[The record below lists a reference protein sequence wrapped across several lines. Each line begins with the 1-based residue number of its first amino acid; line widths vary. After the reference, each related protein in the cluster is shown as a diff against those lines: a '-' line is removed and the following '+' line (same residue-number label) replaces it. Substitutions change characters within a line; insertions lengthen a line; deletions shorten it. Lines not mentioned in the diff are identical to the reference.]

1 LRRPFAAFACALA
14 ALLLTGSAAGVVR
27 YGVTEDAAKYS
38 RDGGVAFFSQ
48 LNDVGLTENAIT
60 IYWDPALPGG
70 MAEPGLL
77 ESVLPQA
84 QARGIRVVLAVYAL
98 RPRMFTTSPTAEA
111 QFVDFLQRLARTYP
125 QVTDFVVGNEPNQ
138 PRYWQP
144 QFSPDGSDAAATGYE
159 ELLARCYDALKS
171 INPGIRV
178 LGFGLS
184 QRGNDD
190 PRAPSNAS
198 HSPVRFIRDVGAAYY
213 ASGRARPI
221 MDAFAYHPYPGS
233 SADPVEKG
241 LAWPNASVANLDRIK
256 QAVWDAF
263 HGTGQPTFENGLGL
277 AITEVG
283 WQVAVAP
290 GAAAAYT
297 GAENVPT
304 TDEATQAA
312 IYARIVQQLACDPSV
327 TNVLFLHLIDE
338 TNLSGFQ
345 SGLVR
350 ADGTR
355 RASYE
360 AVRSAIAA
368 TRGLCAGPKVLWSHT
383 TGVVGAAVDLSG
395 TRRRALARRTRAAV
409 ATATEGAVALAG
421 AVRVPSSGTV
431 SRAAAERA
439 LLQGAVNVTETPVP
453 ANSRT
458 AVRLP
463 PTPDAPGLYA
473 YAVILHAELNP
484 QRRTTFVGRPFRVR

>member
-1 LRRPFAAFACALA
+1 M
-14 ALLLTGSAAGVVR
+14 VR

-38 RDGGVAFFSQ
+38 RDGGVSFFSQ

-171 INPGIRV
+171 VNPGIRV

-190 PRAPSNAS
+190 SRAPSNAS
-198 HSPVRFIRDVGAAYY
+198 HSPVRFISDVGAAYY

-233 SADPVEKG
+233 SADPLEKG

-263 HGTGQPTFENGLGL
+263 HGTAQPTFESGLGL
-277 AITEVG
+277 VISEVG
-283 WQVAVAP
+283 WQVGVSTA
-290 GAAAAYT
+290 GYT
-297 GAENVPT
+297 GSENVPT
-304 TDEATQAA
+304 TDEAAQAA
-312 IYARIVQQLACDPSV
+312 IYAKIVQQLACDPSV
-327 TNVLFLHLIDE
+327 TDVLFLHLIDE
-338 TNLSGFQ
+338 TDLSGFQ

-355 RASYE
+355 RASYG
-360 AVRSAIAA
+360 AVRDAIAA
-368 TRGLCAGPKVLWSHT
+368 SRGLCAGPRILWSHAN
-383 TGVVGAAVDLSG
+383 GVVSAAVDLSG
-395 TRRRALARRTRAAV
+395 ARRRALARRTRAAV
-409 ATATEGAVALAG
+409 AAASEGAVALAG
-421 AVRVPSSGTV
+421 AVRLSASGTV

-439 LLQGAVNVTETPVP
+439 LLQGDVTVAETPVP

-473 YAVILHAELNP
+473 YAVILQAELNP

>member
-1 LRRPFAAFACALA
+1 MRAFLCGLLALVLA
-14 ALLLTGSAAGVVR
+14 GSAAGAVR
-27 YGVTEDAAKYS
+27 YGVTEDAGKYA
-38 RDGGVAFFSQ
+38 RDGGAGFFSQ

-60 IYWDPALPGG
+60 IYWDPSLPGG

-77 ESVLPQA
+77 DRVLPQA
-84 QARGIRVVLAVYAL
+84 QARGIRIVLAVYAL
-98 RPRMFTTSPTAEA
+98 KPRMFTTSPTAEA

-138 PRYWQP
+138 PRFWQP
-144 QFSPDGSDAAATGYE
+144 QFGTDGSDAAATGYE

-171 INPGIRV
+171 VNPRIRV

-184 QRGNDD
+184 ERGNDD

-198 HSPVRFIRDVGAAYY
+198 HSPLRFIRDVGAAYY
-213 ASGRARPI
+213 ASGRTRPL

-233 SADPVEKG
+233 SADSLDKG
-241 LAWPNASVANLDRIK
+241 LAWPNASIANLDRVK

-263 HGTGQPTFENGLGL
+263 HGTAQRTFENGLGL
-277 AITEVG
+277 TITEIG
-283 WQVAVAP
+283 WQVAAS
-290 GAAAAYT
+290 GAAYT
-297 GAENVPT
+297 GVENVPT

-327 TNVLFLHLIDE
+327 ADVLFLHLIDE
-338 TNLSGFQ
+338 TDLSGFQ
-345 SGLVR
+345 SGLER
-350 ADGTR
+350 ADGSHR
-355 RASYE
+355 PSYD
-360 AVRSAIAA
+360 AVRAAIAA
-368 TRGLCAGPKVLWSHT
+368 TRGLCAGTPVVWRHA

-409 ATATEGAVALAG
+409 ASADEGAIALAG
-421 AVRVPSSGTV
+421 AVRLPASS
-431 SRAAAERA
+431 AAVEQA
-439 LLQGAVNVTETPVP
+439 LLQGSVSVAETRVR
-453 ANSRT
+453 AASRT
-458 AVRLP
+458 AIALP

-473 YAVILHAELNP
+473 YAVMLQAALNP

>member
-1 LRRPFAAFACALA
+1 MRRAVAALACAFGALFLA
-14 ALLLTGSAAGVVR
+14 GAAAGSVR
-27 YGVTEDAAKYS
+27 YGVTEDAGKYAA
-38 RDGGVAFFSQ
+38 DGGGAFFSQ

-60 IYWDPALPGG
+60 IYWDPSLPGG

-77 ESVLPQA
+77 DRVLPQA
-84 QARGIRVVLAVYAL
+84 RARGIRIVLAVYAL

-125 QVTDFVVGNEPNQ
+125 QVSDFVVGNEPNQ

-144 QFSPDGSDAAATGYE
+144 QFGPDGSDAAATGYA

-171 INPGIRV
+171 VNPAIRV
-178 LGFGLS
+178 LGFGVS

-190 PRAPSNAS
+190 ARAPSNAS
-198 HSPVRFIRDVGAAYY
+198 HSPVRFIHDVGAAYY
-213 ASGRARPI
+213 ASGRTRPL
-221 MDAFAYHPYPGS
+221 MDAFAFHPYPGS
-233 SADPVEKG
+233 SADPLEKG
-241 LAWPNASVANLDRIK
+241 LAWPNASVVNLDRIK

-263 HGTGQPTFENGLGL
+263 HGTPQPTFENGLGL

-283 WQVAVAP
+283 WQVGVSTA
-290 GAAAAYT
+290 GYT
-297 GAENVPT
+297 GSENVPT
-304 TDEATQAA
+304 TDEAAQAA
-312 IYARIVQQLACDPSV
+312 IYAKIVQQLACDSSV
-327 TNVLFLHLIDE
+327 TDVLFMHLIDE
-338 TNLSGFQ
+338 TDLSGFQ
-345 SGLVR
+345 SGLLR

-360 AVRSAIAA
+360 SVRGAIAA
-368 TRGLCAGPKVLWSHT
+368 TRGLCAGPKVLWSHA

-395 TRRRALARRTRAAV
+395 ARRRTLARRTRAAV
-409 ATATEGAVALAG
+409 AAASEGAVALAG
-421 AVRVPSSGTV
+421 AVRVPGSGTV

-439 LLQGAVNVTETPVP
+439 LLQGAVTVEETAVP

-458 AVRLP
+458 TVRLP
-463 PTPDAPGLYA
+463 PAPDAPGLYA
-473 YAVILHAELNP
+473 YAVMLQAELNP